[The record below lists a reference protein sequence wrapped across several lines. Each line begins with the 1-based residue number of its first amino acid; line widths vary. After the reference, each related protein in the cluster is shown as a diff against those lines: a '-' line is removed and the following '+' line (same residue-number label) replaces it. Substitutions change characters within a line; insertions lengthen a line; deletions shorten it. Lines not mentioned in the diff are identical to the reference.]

1 MISFPLIAIFSACF
15 DKQALR
21 QEDQEKALLYENAQR
36 HWEGRR
42 WNIPSRAAA
51 FYEDPLVRARQ
62 EGVLKQEKRKFTD
75 ISVLHVTLDEKTEED
90 ALKVKEQSNPEKM
103 WLRTGTVF
111 VRVEGFGKDNVLTV
125 EEQQQRWYPPRSEG
139 ATRGAPEAKS
149 APRASSGPA
158 PARARA

>member
-1 MISFPLIAIFSACF
+1 MIAFPVIAIFSACF

-62 EGVLKQEKRKFTD
+62 EGVLKQENRKFTD
-75 ISVLHVTLDEKTEED
+75 ISVLHVALDEKTDED
-90 ALKVKEQSNPEKM
+90 ALVVKSQGDSEKK
-103 WLRTGTVF
+103 WLRTGTVW
-111 VRVEGFGKDNVLTV
+111 VRVEGFGTDNILKV
-125 EEQQQRWYPPRSEG
+125 EEKEQRWYRTGAGWWIQREG
-139 ATRGAPEAKS
+139 QTAP
-149 APRASSGPA
+149 
-158 PARARA
+158 